1 MKKIITSLFLI
12 IITVN
17 VILCSGVVN
26 AANEPEAKTAT
37 VKVENK
43 LVKNLRLKRKR
54 DAIIGVA
61 DEYYANRGKIKFSQ
75 KKRQLNVKPEKARY
89 LDSSAFVH
97 NIYRQAFGVKIK
109 TRTAEFIAE
118 AKKEC
123 KAEYKNKIK
132 ENDEHIICYVDNVN
146 KVKNDINNLKDILK
160 PGDLIV
166 WREDKNGKE
175 CGYIVMYIGDGKIIR
190 CTNKKT
196 AIQKDEVNKLINKDG
211 NIYLGREA
219 VKKFAVIRPIN
230 AKYMK
235 NAKVTKYA
243 EPLVKKISQREIA
256 ERRKLQNENKVE
268 N

>member
-1 MKKIITSLFLI
+1 MIASLIFIIVTLNI
-12 IITVN
+12 V
-17 VILCSGVVN
+17 LCSGVVN
-26 AANEPEAKTAT
+26 AANEPEAKT
-37 VKVENK
+37 VIV
-43 LVKNLRLKRKR
+43 KRKR
-54 DAIIGVA
+54 DEIIGVA
-61 DEYYANRGKIKFSQ
+61 DEYYANGGKIKFTQ

-166 WREDKNGKE
+166 WREDKNSKE
-175 CGYIVMYIGDGKIIR
+175 CGYIVMYIGDVKIIR

-196 AIQKDEVNKLINKDG
+196 AIQKDEVNKDG

-256 ERRKLQNENKVE
+256 ERRKLQHENKVE